1 MSDETINDGETVIS
15 PSTYSTPEPLPEPA
29 PIPTDTLNSLQ
40 SKEHLELLNEIDKL
54 RSHGV
59 SEFVSLPQLVV
70 CGDQSSG
77 KSSVLEAITE
87 IPFPTRDNLCTRF
100 VTSIKLRRSPQTE
113 AHVKI
118 IPDSQRSPGDKE
130 KLGQFSGEITD
141 FSELPDLVEKAK
153 AVMGLDNGG
162 GAFSRDIL
170 SIEVAGPDKP
180 QLTIV
185 DLPGLIHTAN
195 KMQSRADVELVSEL
209 VGAYMADQRTIILA
223 VVTAKN
229 DYANQIVLKRAKE
242 ADPEGLRTLGLIT
255 KPDCLPVGSA
265 SEGDFIALARNKD
278 IYFKLGW
285 HVLRNRSYEERDCSF
300 EERNRIEKEFFARGS
315 WKGLDTGIEA
325 LRTRLSSLL
334 LNHIKKELPRVR
346 QEIYDSLKE
355 CEQELE
361 KMGQRRTTSEEQRMM
376 LFRISE
382 KFSHLCRAGVEG
394 TYEDP
399 FFGLTEEQ
407 SGQQKRLRAQV
418 QTLNA
423 EFAKKMRLRGHWRK
437 IVDTEDQ
444 LVETAPNHPETIT
457 RSQWIEWVQPLLAQ
471 GRGRELPGTY
481 NPLIIGE
488 LFWAQSKRW
497 EQIAQR
503 HVGKVYSRCNAF
515 LRSVLKDLAPA
526 DVIEDLFSLH
536 ISNQMEKRLE
546 FAAKELEGLLEDR
559 RRQCITYN
567 HYFTDELQKIREKRL
582 KDRYESV
589 VDAALGG
596 SPEKLLSKSQLMH
609 ALFSPRREPDM
620 DNYACEEVLDC
631 MLAFYKVAYKT
642 FVDNV
647 AIIVV
652 ERQLVSNLWDIFSP
666 TSIMGMSDSEVSA
679 ICEEAPEDLRRREQL
694 EAKRISLGA
703 GLEACGRALKGVK
716 RNNFGGYPH
725 CWLYSR
731 CLPIVCVVARKDFL
745 DDGNSSDEEEEVVGE
760 EKISTTSF
768 RFRAGMDSDID
779 DHLVDLTMLVG
790 REGAE
795 SRTPSPG
802 GVSSAKGKAP
812 LVPTA
817 GPAGVPGTA
826 SPGLFGTASAKPK
839 TPAYEDIFKGKASDG
854 PVKEFPF
861 SPAVPGAGLFGTAN
875 SFGSS
880 SSTPSPFYGAPSPFN
895 RKPRGIH
902 PLPDGSGR
910 NTKNAFG
917 TPSNK
922 NV

>member
-1 MSDETINDGETVIS
+1 MSDKTTSDGEASHSRYT
-15 PSTYSTPEPLPEPA
+15 TTDPESA
-29 PIPTDTLNSLQ
+29 SIPTDTLNSLQ
-40 SKEHLELLNEIDKL
+40 SKEHLTLLNEIDKL

-130 KLGQFSGEITD
+130 KLGKFSGEITD
-141 FSELPDLVEKAK
+141 FSEFPDLVEKAK
-153 AVMGLDNGG
+153 AVMGLDNRE

-255 KPDCLPVGSA
+255 KPDCLPTGSA

-300 EERNRIEKEFFARGS
+300 DERNRIEKKFFARGS

-325 LRTRLSSLL
+325 LRTRLSVLL

-361 KMGQRRTTSEEQRMM
+361 NMGQRRTTLEEQRMM

-382 KFSHLCRAGVEG
+382 KFGHLCRAGIEG
-394 TYEDP
+394 TYENP
-399 FFGLTEEQ
+399 FFGLTEEP

-437 IVDTEDQ
+437 IVDSEDQ
-444 LVETAPNHPETIT
+444 LVEAAPNQPKTIT
-457 RSQWIEWVQPLLAQ
+457 RAQWIEWVQPLLAQ

-488 LFWAQSKRW
+488 LFWMQSKRW

-503 HVGKVYSRCNAF
+503 HMGKVYNRCNAF
-515 LRSVLKDLAPA
+515 LRSVLKDLAPV
-526 DVIEDLFSLH
+526 DVIEGLLSLH
-536 ISNQMEKRLE
+536 INHQMEKRLE
-546 FAAKELEGLLEDR
+546 LAANELEGLLEDR

-589 VDAALGG
+589 IDAALGG
-596 SPEKLLSKSQLMH
+596 SPGKVLNKGQLMH
-609 ALFSPRREPDM
+609 ALFSPKRQPDM

-666 TSIMGMSDSEVSA
+666 MSIMGMSDSEVSA
-679 ICEEAPEDLRRREQL
+679 ICEEAPEDLRKREQL
-694 EAKRISLGA
+694 EAKRVSLSA
-703 GLEACGRALKGVK
+703 GLEACGRALKGV
-716 RNNFGGYPH
+716 RGTSFVRRDFG
-725 CWLYSR
+725 
-731 CLPIVCVVARKDFL
+731 
-745 DDGNSSDEEEEVVGE
+745 DDEDSSDEEEEEAAEE
-760 EKISTTSF
+760 EKQPASF
-768 RFRAGMDSDID
+768 RFREDVAKAKEKAP
-779 DHLVDLTMLVG
+779 LVPTASPAASSVLF
-790 REGAE
+790 GAA
-795 SRTPSPG
+795 
-802 GVSSAKGKAP
+802 SSIPIAP

-817 GPAGVPGTA
+817 GPAA
-826 SPGLFGTASAKPK
+826 SSALFGTASSNPK
-839 TPAYEDIFKGKASDG
+839 ASLYESMFTSKASDAA
-854 PVKEFPF
+854 VKPSPF
-861 SPAVPGAGLFGTAN
+861 SSAAVPGTSPFGTPKSSTLFGAPTSNN
-875 SFGSS
+875 SSGSS
-880 SSTPSPFYGAPSPFN
+880 STTPSLFGA
-895 RKPRGIH
+895 KPTT
-902 PLPDGSGR
+902 S
-910 NTKNAFG
+910 NNSAFG
-917 TPSNK
+917 APSNK
-922 NV
+922 NI